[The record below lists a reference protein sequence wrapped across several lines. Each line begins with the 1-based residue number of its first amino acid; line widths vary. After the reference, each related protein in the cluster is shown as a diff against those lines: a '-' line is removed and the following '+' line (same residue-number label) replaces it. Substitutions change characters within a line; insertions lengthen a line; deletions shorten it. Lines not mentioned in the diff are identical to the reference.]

1 LAAKINENG
10 DGKGGD
16 EIDVST
22 FDWVGAGILYVE
34 QTDTDG
40 DGTVEKYKTPPC
52 GLCHPG
58 GGPAEYPRDPATG
71 LAYAEDGS
79 PLVGARF
86 DDAEAAALAAASA
99 GSYLDGDFYTRVNGG
114 GESHWAE
121 TGVAEADCL
130 MCHMDGYSFPT
141 RFRQLTWRNYRW
153 APTAAAGLGTVTGRV
168 LQFADNTGNF
178 MAGTWTGVAPTVA
191 YSLGAKVLDK
201 DGVLNLAGAVLAK
214 RPDQTGSKIYC
225 LFCHEGSDTKKRGF
239 EWSAEYDVHAGNLHC
254 LDCHGVF
261 ESEDH
266 GVSRLEHQIGKG
278 YARLGSVRNDLD
290 GTMAPG
296 SAPCLSCHF
305 QGAADA
311 AKAEH
316 AGAFA
321 DVGFHL
327 DKLSCEGCHIR
338 KLEWNQGSLIDMSSG
353 KQVWTLS
360 DGTTPTWAEDFQK
373 PGAFAP
379 FLKMYDQDGTAG
391 PKPAKYFP
399 FGAKSSAWFGAVY
412 PNGEIRPIFLRHVS
426 AAYAA
431 VWPSN
436 TGPKVPVLTVP
447 DDLAGVAFDDSAQ
460 KRPSVFADADIVRMI
475 EELQRE
481 ANGHPGLG
489 RVVFVTDVVK
499 GIVGGQLVAL
509 EEFAEAE
516 SCHDFSI
523 NHDVWRADP
532 AGDGYDPSRAPLG
545 AGGCTDCHAPGSA
558 LYNPQVREVTTYL
571 SRRTDKIDG
580 ALLADPD
587 ISESMAAFRG
597 YDDDQVSRLLDG
609 TLAADPADWH
619 SLSVSYALDG
629 ANTCAGCH
637 PEAVAD
643 FRATV
648 HYASRSVVENPNF
661 FFPGGGKHGMLD
673 RACALVGSNML
684 LNMLTTSYVG
694 ETTAAEQGGQ
704 PAQQCGSCHANYYNT
719 LLEGFVAVQSGP
731 ENAQRVMLSGVDC
744 LVCHAEAYAFGLRTT
759 YEPDPT
765 GLNAGFGTIGGV
777 PQRIRQDRS
786 GEALD
791 SIRAAPT
798 DDMCLRCHEHGRTD
812 YKRGELPEPEYDIH
826 YKLGVSGDNPCLFC
840 HEAANHKFDRGI
852 MVNGDIF
859 ASDYPVNSE
868 ENSTSC
874 ASCHTNRPH
883 GSARLNDHVA
893 KISCETCHITLTSG
907 AETTVWADGGFLAL
921 AKKDGL
927 PRKLYT
933 KKEGGQSLTPEELFE
948 LYKQRP
954 VYMPFSGLTSFLAQ
968 PIPVTNPNTGEA
980 PRIFPFKTIINPM
993 PFDGRFFGVGPLP
1006 DPNQDGTGSVDEDGD
1021 GINDYSM
1028 FAAMRMFAA
1037 QYKALGFMDADFDFS
1052 KFAVSG
1058 GMVVTTVAPDD
1069 PAYPSYAAMAQ
1080 MGQFPNL
1087 LFFDKYTFGYN
1098 WYQDLGKL
1106 ADPNGDGDGSDAK
1119 ITLWD
1124 EAYRPLAVRDM
1135 KKAVEVGMARL
1146 VDMMFQMGFRP
1157 QGLEGLPLDDRMVQG
1172 ALAQFKQMFALTPD
1186 QLVTMAAPPGSEIQA
1201 MLSQMPGVNP
1211 LLVQNYPAYSNGV
1224 TLGGHG
1230 VQKEEALFCAD
1241 CHEPGGVFD
1250 QPVEVPT
1257 YGPSRMPLF
1266 HWEFLDQELLALAEA
1281 GTYVDDVEAEGY
1293 LLKGGDFEMG
1303 VTFVTATQA
1312 AAELADELGREVT
1325 FGKGGQYLAVLT
1337 PTTRLA
1343 TNWEVLGYSAQRI
1356 AELTGQTDGGGG
1368 VLPGDVESGKGGSSE
1383 CFVQT
1388 LGGEAGGIAPWL
1400 LGALGAVLAGAL
1412 RRR

>member
-1 LAAKINENG
+1 MAAKINENG

-86 DDAEAAALAAASA
+86 NDAEAAALAAASA

-191 YSLGAKVLDK
+191 YTLGAKVLDV

-305 QGAADA
+305 QGASDA
-311 AKAEH
+311 AKAGH
-316 AGAFA
+316 AGAFG

-360 DGTTPTWAEDFQK
+360 DGTTPTWADEFQK

-379 FLKMYDQDGTAG
+379 FLKMYDQDGAAG
-391 PKPAKYFP
+391 PKPARYFP

-412 PNGEIRPIFLRHVS
+412 PNGEIQPIFLRHVS
-426 AAYAA
+426 AAYGA

-447 DDLAGVAFDDSAQ
+447 DDLAGVAFADSTQ

-481 ANGHPGLG
+481 ANGHPGFG

-532 AGDGYDPSRAPLG
+532 AGEGYDPSRAPLG

-637 PEAVAD
+637 PAAVAD

-648 HYASRSVVENPNF
+648 HYASRSAVENPNF

-694 ETTAAEQGGQ
+694 ETTAEEQGGQ

-719 LLEGFVAVQSGP
+719 LLEGFVAMQSGP

-744 LVCHAEAYAFGLRTT
+744 LVCHAEEYAFGLRTT

-791 SIRAAPT
+791 SIRAVPT

-859 ASDYPVNSE
+859 ASDYPVNSA

-921 AKKDGL
+921 AKGADNR
-927 PRKLYT
+927 PVKLYT
-933 KKEGGQSLTPEELFE
+933 KKEAGTNLDNEALWEA
-948 LYKQRP
+948 YNQRP
-954 VYMPFSGLTSFLAQ
+954 IYMPFSGLTSFLAQ
-968 PIPVTNPNTGEA
+968 SIPLTNYNPAMGSGRAPGEA
-980 PRIFPFKTIINPM
+980 TAAAIPPRIWPFKTIINPL
-993 PFDGRFFGVGPLP
+993 PFDGRFFGIGGV
-1006 DPNQDGTGSVDEDGD
+1006 DTDADNDGV
-1021 GINDYSM
+1021 NDYSM
-1028 FAAMRMFAA
+1028 FAGMRLFAD
-1037 QYKALGFMDADFDFS
+1037 QYKALEFMDADFDFTA
-1052 KFAVSG
+1052 FAVDTVT
-1058 GMVVTTVAPDD
+1058 GMLATTVAPTD
-1069 PAYPSYAAMAQ
+1069 PDYPSYAAMAQ
-1080 MGQFPNL
+1080 MAAFPMML
-1087 LFFDKYTFGYN
+1087 SFDKYTFGYN
-1098 WYQDLGKL
+1098 WYQDLGDLDAAGKL
-1106 ADPNGDGDGSDAK
+1106 EQ
-1119 ITLWD
+1119 WD
-1124 EAYRPLAVRDM
+1124 NRPLAVRDM
-1135 KKAVEVGMARL
+1135 RKAVEVGMGRFL
-1146 VDMMFQMGFRP
+1146 DMMAGIGFTPP
-1157 QGLEGLPLDDRMVQG
+1157 QGMTLDMLKGMYSKDGLS
-1172 ALAQFKQMFALTPD
+1172 AD
-1186 QLVTMAAPPGSEIQA
+1186 QLVVMAAPPGSEMQF
-1201 MLSQMPGVNP
+1201 MLQQMKAAGLADVSDT
-1211 LLVQNYPAYSNGV
+1211 LIENYPAWSNGV

-1230 VQKEEALFCAD
+1230 VSRREALICAD
-1241 CHEPGGVFD
+1241 CHNEDPGLNVFD
-1250 QPVEVPT
+1250 QKVEVPS
-1257 YGPSRMPLF
+1257 YGANGMPLMQWVF
-1266 HWEFLDQELLALAEA
+1266 YDQALLAKAEA
-1281 GTYVDDVEAEGY
+1281 GEAVADVETAGY
-1293 LLKGGDFEMG
+1293 VKTGEPFEMG
-1303 VTFVTATQA
+1303 VSFRTAGQEA
-1312 AAELADELGREVT
+1312 AALGIT
-1325 FGKGGQYLAVLT
+1325 YGLNGDYLAMLT
-1337 PTTRLA
+1337 PVTHLVS
-1343 TNWEVLGYSAQRI
+1343 NWKVLGYTDERI
-1356 AELTGQTDGGGG
+1356 AELTNRTATGGDSSSQTS
-1368 VLPGDVESGKGGSSE
+1368 DVGTDAAGSSE
-1383 CFVQT
+1383 CFVQV
-1388 LGGEAGGIAPWL
+1388 LGGSGVGIGGWLAGLAAAL
-1400 LGALGAVLAGAL
+1400 AALGVS
-1412 RRR
+1412 RRP